1 MPPVEPGPGGKITV
15 RQAAALCNVGEGTI
29 RAWINRGYLGLDG
42 EKHFLPVAWRFKGRS
57 YLDPVEVAKAEHA
70 TADRAR
76 RLIVP
81 TAA

>member
-1 MPPVEPGPGGKITV
+1 MITV
-15 RQAAALCNVGEGTI
+15 KQASALSGVGEGTI
-29 RAWINRGYLGLDG
+29 RAWINRGYIGLDG
-42 EKHFLPVAWRFKGRS
+42 ERHFLPVAWRYKGLI

-70 TADRAR
+70 TAERAR